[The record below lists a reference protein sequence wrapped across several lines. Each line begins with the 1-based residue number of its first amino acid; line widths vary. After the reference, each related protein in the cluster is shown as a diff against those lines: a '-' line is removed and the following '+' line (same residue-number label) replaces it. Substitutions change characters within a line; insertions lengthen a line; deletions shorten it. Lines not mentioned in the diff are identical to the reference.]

1 MNQLQVYS
9 HNDFGNL
16 EAILIDGKPYFP
28 ATRSAEMLGYTNPY
42 KAISD
47 HCRYLTKRE
56 VPHPQSP
63 DKLLEINFIPQGDL
77 IRLITHSKLPTALV
91 FESWVFDEVVPS
103 VLNHGVY
110 AVDKLLEDPDML
122 IAALQTLKAERAKIK
137 SLEETVGIQTQQI
150 AEMTSKASYFDII
163 LNCVDAI
170 SITQIAK
177 DYGKSAIWLNSY
189 LHDKGVQFKQ
199 GDIWLLY
206 QKYAEQGYTCTK
218 THNYLGKE
226 GTMHAKVHTYYTQK
240 GRLFLYGLLKEDGIL
255 PLMERE
261 QLSEIA

>member
-1 MNQLQVYS
+1 MNEMQVFTFEG
-9 HNDFGNL
+9 NDVRTVVKDGNPWWVLKDVCDALTLTTPTRVAERLEEDEVSQTHVIDSIGRSQETTIINESGLYNVIIRSDKPNAARFRRWITHSVLPSIRKHGMYAADELLDNPDLLICAL
-16 EAILIDGKPYFP
+16 EAI
-28 ATRSAEMLGYTNPY
+28 
-42 KAISD
+42 
-47 HCRYLTKRE
+47 
-56 VPHPQSP
+56 
-63 DKLLEINFIPQGDL
+63 
-77 IRLITHSKLPTALV
+77 
-91 FESWVFDEVVPS
+91 
-103 VLNHGVY
+103 
-110 AVDKLLEDPDML
+110 
-122 IAALQTLKAERAKIK
+122 KAERAKSK
-137 SLEETVGIQTQQI
+137 LLEETVGVQAQQI
-150 AEMTSKASYFDII
+150 VEMHPKVSYYNII
-163 LNCVDAI
+163 LNCADAI

-189 LHDKGVQFKQ
+189 LHDKGIQFKQ